1 MGDPDPDDVLLDQL
15 ARHLPTT
22 PRSVLYVGAAPAAAP
37 ERLRDLA
44 GQLTTTSSAAAA
56 RGAFDLVC
64 AYDLL
69 ATADLRPAVVALCD
83 AVAAGGVVS
92 LLATA
97 HRLEEVA
104 SYVAGRRMHVEAW
117 YGVGTDGAPVAERRA
132 APVVHVV
139 GRRAAVGGAA

>member
-1 MGDPDPDDVLLDQL
+1 MVDPDDVVLDQL

-22 PRSVLYVGAAPAAAP
+22 PLRVLYVGPAPAAAP
-37 ERLRDLA
+37 ERVRGLA
-44 GQLTTTSSAAAA
+44 QQLTTTFAPAAAT
-56 RGAFDLVC
+56 GSFDLVC
-64 AYDLL
+64 GHDDLL
-69 ATADLRPAVVALCD
+69 ALDDVRPAVVALCD

-117 YGVGTDGAPVAERRA
+117 YGVGTDGSPVGERRDA
-132 APVVHVV
+132 QIVHVV